1 MIEQLVF
8 GQVVQMPEAPNIA
21 REIVLG
27 TGMSVHTDAYSVS
40 RACATSFQAVAN
52 VAESLMAG
60 TIRAGIAG
68 GADSSSVLPI
78 GVSKKLAR
86 TLVDANK
93 ARTLGQRL
101 KLFSRLRLRD
111 LLPVPPA
118 VAEYSTG
125 LRMGDTAEQMAKTW
139 GITREQQDALAH
151 RSHQLAAKAWEEGKL
166 ASEVMTAYVPP
177 FREPLENDNNI
188 RKNSTLAD
196 YQKLRPAFDRRH
208 GTVTAANSTPLTDG
222 AAAVIMMTESQAKA
236 LGLTPL
242 GYLRSYAFTAIDVRQ
257 DMLLGPA
264 WSTPLALERA
274 GLTLADLTLIDMHEA
289 FAAQT
294 LANLQ
299 CLASD
304 RFARDVLGRSQ
315 ATGEVDESK
324 FNVLGG
330 SIAYGHPFAATG
342 ARMITQTLH
351 ELRRRGRI
359 WSGYRLRG
367 GWSRRGDDSGG
378 GIMDMTSA
386 FTLDIRPDNVAVIT
400 IDAPGEKMNT
410 LKAEFGQQVRAIVRQ
425 IRDNKSLRGAVLI
438 SAKPDN
444 FIAGADINMIARCAT
459 AQEAEA
465 LARQGQQI
473 MAEIHGLAI
482 PVIAAIHGAC
492 LGGGLELALACHGRV
507 CSDDEKTRLG
517 LPEVQ
522 LGLLPGSGGTQRLP
536 RLIGV
541 SGALEMI
548 LTGKQL
554 RPRQALKAGLVD
566 EVRNRFCCRRRWN
579 WR

>member
-1 MIEQLVF
+1 MSQALPLVTRQGDRIAIVSGLRTPFARQATAFHGVPAVDLGKLVVGEMLARSNIPADIIDLLVF

-60 TIRAGIAG
+60 TIHAGIAG

-101 KLFSRLRLRD
+101 KLFSRLRFRD

-139 GITREQQDALAH
+139 GITRERQDALAL
-151 RSHQLAAKAWEEGKL
+151 RSHQLAARAWEEGKL
-166 ASEVMTAYVPP
+166 TAEVMTAYTPP
-177 FREPLENDNNI
+177 FREPLEQDNNI

-196 YQKLRPAFDRRH
+196 YQKLRPAFDRKH
-208 GTVTAANSTPLTDG
+208 GSVTA
-222 AAAVIMMTESQAKA
+222 AKA
-236 LGLTPL
+236 LGLIPL

-299 CLASD
+299 CMASD
-304 RFARDVLGRSQ
+304 RFAREVLGRSQ
-315 ATGEVDESK
+315 AIGEVDESK

-351 ELRRRGRI
+351 ELQRRG
-359 WSGYRLRG
+359 G
-367 GWSRRGDDSGG
+367 GFGLVTACAAGG
-378 GIMDMTSA
+378 LGSA
-386 FTLDIRPDNVAVIT
+386 
-400 IDAPGEKMNT
+400 M
-410 LKAEFGQQVRAIVRQ
+410 
-425 IRDNKSLRGAVLI
+425 VL
-438 SAKPDN
+438 
-444 FIAGADINMIARCAT
+444 
-459 AQEAEA
+459 EAE
-465 LARQGQQI
+465 
-473 MAEIHGLAI
+473 
-482 PVIAAIHGAC
+482 
-492 LGGGLELALACHGRV
+492 
-507 CSDDEKTRLG
+507 
-517 LPEVQ
+517 
-522 LGLLPGSGGTQRLP
+522 
-536 RLIGV
+536 
-541 SGALEMI
+541 
-548 LTGKQL
+548 
-554 RPRQALKAGLVD
+554 
-566 EVRNRFCCRRRWN
+566 
-579 WR
+579 

>member
-1 MIEQLVF
+1 MAIVTGLRPPLARRGTALKGIPAVDLGKMVVGEMLARSDIPAQAIEQLVF

-78 GVSKKLAR
+78 GVSKALAHAR
-86 TLVDANK
+86 VDANK
-93 ARTLGQRL
+93 ARARSQKL
-101 KLFSRLRLRD
+101 KLFSRLRPRD

-125 LRMGDTAEQMAKTW
+125 LRMGDTAEQMAKSW

-166 ASEVMTAYVPP
+166 SAEVMTAYASP
-177 FREPLENDNNI
+177 FREPLEQDNNI

-196 YQKLRPAFDRRH
+196 YQKLRPAFDRKH

-222 AAAVIMMTESQAKA
+222 AAAVILMTESRAKE

-242 GYLRSYAFTAIDVRQ
+242 GYLRSYAFTAIDVWQ

-304 RFARDVLGRSQ
+304 RFSREVLGRAQ

-351 ELRRRGRI
+351 ELRRRG
-359 WSGYRLRG
+359 G
-367 GWSRRGDDSGG
+367 GFGLVTACASGG
-378 GIMDMTSA
+378 LGAAM
-386 FTLDIRPDNVAVIT
+386 
-400 IDAPGEKMNT
+400 
-410 LKAEFGQQVRAIVRQ
+410 IV
-425 IRDNKSLRGAVLI
+425 
-438 SAKPDN
+438 
-444 FIAGADINMIARCAT
+444 
-459 AQEAEA
+459 EAE
-465 LARQGQQI
+465 
-473 MAEIHGLAI
+473 
-482 PVIAAIHGAC
+482 
-492 LGGGLELALACHGRV
+492 
-507 CSDDEKTRLG
+507 
-517 LPEVQ
+517 
-522 LGLLPGSGGTQRLP
+522 
-536 RLIGV
+536 
-541 SGALEMI
+541 
-548 LTGKQL
+548 
-554 RPRQALKAGLVD
+554 
-566 EVRNRFCCRRRWN
+566 
-579 WR
+579 